1 VSLSSLIADHILTLL
16 TKLSGLC
23 SHWHRSI
30 SGIGASA
37 AADVEPSIAPVQ
49 IDHSQLL
56 IDGQFVD
63 AASG

>member
-1 VSLSSLIADHILTLL
+1 M
-16 TKLSGLC
+16 TKFSGLC
-23 SHWHRSI
+23 CRWLRSI

-37 AADVEPSIAPVQ
+37 AEAEPIIPPVQ